1 MSLSLQDLH
10 FDENGLLPA
19 VIQDAVS
26 GEILMLAYMNE
37 DSLMKTLDTGET
49 HFWSRSRGELWHK
62 GETSGHVQRVTRIA
76 VDCDGDALLIQV
88 EQEGAACHTG
98 HRSCFFTEAQ
108 RSPDA
113 ALPLADIIGRVTR
126 VISERFVEMPE
137 GSYTTT
143 LFRGGTDRI
152 LKKIGEEA
160 GEVIIAVKN
169 HKTEEISWEVSDLL
183 FHLLVMLQNEGVP
196 LSAVSTELER
206 RRKPRSET
214 K

>member
-1 MSLSLQDLH
+1 MSLSLEDLH

-19 VIQDAVS
+19 VIQDAVT
-26 GEILMLAYMNE
+26 GEILMLAFMNE
-37 DSLMKTLDTGET
+37 DSLLKTLDTGET
-49 HFWSRSRGELWHK
+49 WFWSRSRGELWHK
-62 GETSGHVQRVTRIA
+62 GQTSGHVQRVKRIA

-108 RSPDA
+108 RLPEA
-113 ALPLADIIGRVTR
+113 ALPLADIIGRLTR
-126 VISERFVEMPE
+126 VINDRFVAMPE

-169 HKTEEISWEVSDLL
+169 HKTEEIAWEVSDLV
-183 FHLLVMLQNEGVP
+183 FHLLVMLQNEGIP
-196 LSAVSTELER
+196 LSAVSNELER
-206 RRKPRSET
+206 RRKPKNES